1 MDSFRAELLLLR
13 KRAATWILL
22 AVGIFLSLLFTYV
35 LPYARYLSGTAGQR
49 TAAALRALVPSGVVS
64 SVLGGFPFYFGTLAL
79 ILGAVVFGSE
89 YGWGTLKTTLMQ
101 RPSRLRLF
109 LIRVSAIATVL
120 IVFTV
125 MFFAFGALASYVV
138 ALREG
143 AHISWPSVLDFAR
156 GFGAGW
162 LLMILWMLFGAALA
176 VLSRGT
182 ALAIG
187 LGILYGFVVEGLI
200 SGFGTSVPAL
210 HDVALAFLR
219 TNGYSLVAPL
229 RQAAPLVEGPGFFD
243 GPFVHAWQALVVVVG
258 YVAAFA
264 GLSSVLLKRRD
275 VT

>member
-1 MDSFRAELLLLR
+1 MVIPPSFQLAWSFAQG
-13 KRAATWILL
+13 RAAVKRED
-22 AVGIFLSLLFTYV
+22 ASRNG
-35 LPYARYLSGTAGQR
+35 SGEWGFIDHAGY
-49 TAAALRALVPSGVVS
+49 S
-64 SVLGGFPFYFGTLAL
+64 
-79 ILGAVVFGSE
+79 I
-89 YGWGTLKTTLMQ
+89 
-101 RPSRLRLF
+101 
-109 LIRVSAIATVL
+109 
-120 IVFTV
+120 
-125 MFFAFGALASYVV
+125 
-138 ALREG
+138 
-143 AHISWPSVLDFAR
+143 AR

>member
-143 AHISWPSVLDFAR
+143 AHISWPSV
-156 GFGAGW
+156 
-162 LLMILWMLFGAALA
+162 
-176 VLSRGT
+176 
-182 ALAIG
+182 
-187 LGILYGFVVEGLI
+187 
-200 SGFGTSVPAL
+200 
-210 HDVALAFLR
+210 
-219 TNGYSLVAPL
+219 
-229 RQAAPLVEGPGFFD
+229 
-243 GPFVHAWQALVVVVG
+243 
-258 YVAAFA
+258 
-264 GLSSVLLKRRD
+264 
-275 VT
+275 